1 MNGKGGGGLSFAP
14 QGNSPYKD
22 PFLVGKRIQK
32 GQKPQG
38 VKFSDTRPGKVT
50 QMDERKHILVV
61 DDDPG
66 IRNSVSAFLTR
77 SGFEVTLAQDGHH
90 ALDILP
96 KTHPIYPCS
105 I

>member
-1 MNGKGGGGLSFAP
+1 MGRVEEVCRLPRKEIHP
-14 QGNSPYKD
+14 IKTR
-22 PFLVGKRIQK
+22 FLLANVSKRDK
-32 GQKPQG
+32 EPQG
-38 VKFSDTRPGKVT
+38 VKFSYTRSGKVS

-77 SGFEVTLAQDGHH
+77 SEFEVTLAQDGKY

>member
-1 MNGKGGGGLSFAP
+1 MGRVEEFCRLPRKEIHP
-14 QGNSPYKD
+14 IKTR
-22 PFLVGKRIQK
+22 FLLANVSKRDK
-32 GQKPQG
+32 KPQG
-38 VKFSDTRPGKVT
+38 FKFSDTRPGKVT

-77 SGFEVTLAQDGHH
+77 SGFEVTLAQDGQH

-96 KTHPIYPCS
+96 KTHLIYSCS